1 MLLGFFDKESE
12 PRNFNFRLNSMKN
25 STFLQEITFFLN
37 FFKNFAIIKVDLKN
51 RGAGLMGEERL
62 QKKRK
67 ILIGTVLTFIV
78 AVILIGVWQYQ
89 IHGAEKMAPTRISD
103 EAAFKQSRMAF
114 PLGSQW
120 VIFSTDGQKTRLA
133 LVEDSGKLSKGTTP
147 MELEGNYLF
156 GAVQADKTVFVG
168 FEKDRSL
175 SIEAVSLSSGETC
188 EWSGFLP
195 EDSRKCSDLYFD
207 SQTNMM
213 ILRYYGERA
222 VILNYKLL
230 WGQKPVLM
238 KTHEEPQAST
248 GVPLPDETSHASEP
262 FESSA
267 ASSSEVV
274 SSKPESSSSLP
285 ISSASSQAS
294 ASDEDY
300 YIFDEPITVS
310 QLKETFNRVRKN
322 KNVEVLTKSGYDVP
336 EGAVVTGD
344 QISFLDS
351 EGEQKTITAVIL
363 GDLTGSGRPDSKS
376 LKVFYPAL
384 AYHSFNELQRRAADL
399 DRDGTVTTSD
409 LLLLKKRILYGTV
422 G

>member
-1 MLLGFFDKESE
+1 M
-12 PRNFNFRLNSMKN
+12 R
-25 STFLQEITFFLN
+25 
-37 FFKNFAIIKVDLKN
+37 
-51 RGAGLMGEERL
+51 
-62 QKKRK
+62 KKRK

-78 AVILIGVWQYQ
+78 AVVLVGVWQYQ
-89 IHGAEKMAPTRISD
+89 IHGAEKMAPTKISD
-103 EAAFKQSRMAF
+103 EAAFKQNRMAF

-133 LVEDSGKLSKGTTP
+133 LVENSGKLSKGTTP
-147 MELEGNYLF
+147 MELEGSYLF
-156 GAVQADKTVFVG
+156 GAVQADKIVFVG

-207 SQTNMM
+207 SQTNRM

-222 VILNYKLL
+222 AILNYKLL

-238 KTHEEPQAST
+238 KTHEKPQASI
-248 GVPLPDETSHASEP
+248 GVPLPDETSEVSRP

-267 ASSSEVV
+267 ESSSKTV
-274 SSKPESSSSLP
+274 SSKPDSSSSLP
-285 ISSASSQAS
+285 ISSASSQPNT
-294 ASDEDY
+294 EEENY

-310 QLKETFNRVRKN
+310 QLKETFNHVRKN
-322 KNVEVLTKSGYDVP
+322 KDVEVITKSGYDVS

-344 QISFLDS
+344 QISFLDIG
-351 EGEQKTITAVIL
+351 GEQKTMTAVIL
-363 GDLTGSGRPDSKS
+363 GDLTGSGKPDSKS

-399 DRDGTVTTSD
+399 DGDGTVTTSD

>member
-1 MLLGFFDKESE
+1 MGKECL
-12 PRNFNFRLNSMKN
+12 R
-25 STFLQEITFFLN
+25 
-37 FFKNFAIIKVDLKN
+37 
-51 RGAGLMGEERL
+51 
-62 QKKRK
+62 KKRK
-67 ILIGTVLTFIV
+67 ILIGTVLTFIL
-78 AVILIGVWQYQ
+78 AVVLIGVWQYQ
-89 IHGAEKMAPTRISD
+89 IHGAEKMAPTKISD
-103 EAAFKQSRMAF
+103 EAAFKQNRMAF

-147 MELEGNYLF
+147 MELEGSYLF

-168 FEKDRSL
+168 FEKDYSL
-175 SIEAVSLSSGETC
+175 RVEAVSLSSGETC

-195 EDSRKCSDLYFD
+195 EDSIKCSDLYFN
-207 SQTNMM
+207 SEINKM
-213 ILRYYGERA
+213 ILRYYGKRA
-222 VILNYKLL
+222 SILNYELS
-230 WGQKPVLM
+230 WGKEPVLM
-238 KTHEEPQAST
+238 RTHEKPQASI
-248 GVPLPDETSHASEP
+248 GVPLPDETSEISEP

-267 ASSSEVV
+267 ESSSEVV

-285 ISSASSQAS
+285 ISSASSQTNTE
-294 ASDEDY
+294 DEDY

-322 KNVEVLTKSGYDVP
+322 KEVEVLTKSGYDVS

-351 EGEQKTITAVIL
+351 EGQQKTITAVIL

-384 AYHSFNELQRRAADL
+384 AYDSFNDLQRRAADL

>member
-1 MLLGFFDKESE
+1 
-12 PRNFNFRLNSMKN
+12 
-25 STFLQEITFFLN
+25 
-37 FFKNFAIIKVDLKN
+37 
-51 RGAGLMGEERL
+51 MGEKCLR
-62 QKKRK
+62 KKRK

-78 AVILIGVWQYQ
+78 AVVLVGVWQYQ
-89 IHGAEKMAPTRISD
+89 IHGAEKMAPTKISD
-103 EAAFKQSRMAF
+103 EAAFKQNRMAF

-133 LVEDSGKLSKGTTP
+133 LVENSGKLSKGTTP
-147 MELEGNYLF
+147 MELEGSYLF
-156 GAVQADKTVFVG
+156 GAVQADKIVFVG

-207 SQTNMM
+207 SQTNRM

-222 VILNYKLL
+222 AILNYKLL

-238 KTHEEPQAST
+238 KTHEKPQASI
-248 GVPLPDETSHASEP
+248 GVPLPDETSEVSRP

-267 ASSSEVV
+267 ESSSKTV
-274 SSKPESSSSLP
+274 SSKPDSSSSLP
-285 ISSASSQAS
+285 ISSASSQPNT
-294 ASDEDY
+294 EEENY

-310 QLKETFNRVRKN
+310 QLKETFNHVRKN
-322 KNVEVLTKSGYDVP
+322 KDVEVITKSGYDVS

-344 QISFLDS
+344 QISFLDIG
-351 EGEQKTITAVIL
+351 GEQKTMTAVIL
-363 GDLTGSGRPDSKS
+363 GDLTGSGKPDSKS

-399 DRDGTVTTSD
+399 DGDGTVTTSD

>member
-1 MLLGFFDKESE
+1 
-12 PRNFNFRLNSMKN
+12 
-25 STFLQEITFFLN
+25 
-37 FFKNFAIIKVDLKN
+37 
-51 RGAGLMGEERL
+51 MGEKCLR
-62 QKKRK
+62 KKRK

-78 AVILIGVWQYQ
+78 AVVLVGVWQYQ
-89 IHGAEKMAPTRISD
+89 IHGAEKMAPTKISD
-103 EAAFKQSRMAF
+103 EAAFKQNQMAF

-133 LVEDSGKLSKGTTP
+133 LVENSGKLSKGTTP
-147 MELEGNYLF
+147 MELEGSYLF
-156 GAVQADKTVFVG
+156 GAVQADKIVFVG

-207 SQTNMM
+207 SQTNRM

-222 VILNYKLL
+222 AILNYKLL

-238 KTHEEPQAST
+238 KTHEKPQASI
-248 GVPLPDETSHASEP
+248 GVPLPDETSEVSRP

-267 ASSSEVV
+267 ESSSKTV
-274 SSKPESSSSLP
+274 SSKSDSSSSLP
-285 ISSASSQAS
+285 ISSTSSQPNT
-294 ASDEDY
+294 EEENY

-310 QLKETFNRVRKN
+310 QLKETFNHVRKN
-322 KNVEVLTKSGYDVP
+322 KDVEVITKSGYDVS

-344 QISFLDS
+344 QISFLDIG
-351 EGEQKTITAVIL
+351 GEQKTMTAVIL
-363 GDLTGSGRPDSKS
+363 GDLTGSGKPDSKS

-384 AYHSFNELQRRAADL
+384 AYHSFNELQRCAADL
-399 DRDGTVTTSD
+399 DGDGTVTTSD

>member
-1 MLLGFFDKESE
+1 
-12 PRNFNFRLNSMKN
+12 
-25 STFLQEITFFLN
+25 
-37 FFKNFAIIKVDLKN
+37 
-51 RGAGLMGEERL
+51 MGEKCLR
-62 QKKRK
+62 KKRK
-67 ILIGTVLTFIV
+67 ILIGTVLTFIA
-78 AVILIGVWQYQ
+78 AVVLIGVWQYQ
-89 IHGAEKMAPTRISD
+89 IHGAEKMAPTKISD
-103 EAAFKQSRMAF
+103 EAAFKQNRMAF

-133 LVEDSGKLSKGTTP
+133 LVEDSGKLSEGTAP
-147 MELEGNYLF
+147 KELEGSYLF

-168 FEKDRSL
+168 FEKDYLLRV
-175 SIEAVSLSSGETC
+175 EAVSLPSGETC

-207 SQTNMM
+207 SQTNRM

-222 VILNYKLL
+222 SILNYELS
-230 WGQKPVLM
+230 WGKEPVLM
-238 KTHEEPQAST
+238 RVHDEPQAST
-248 GVPLPDETSHASEP
+248 GVPLPDETSEVSEP

-267 ASSSEVV
+267 ESSSEAV
-274 SSKPESSSSLP
+274 SSKPEPSSLLP
-285 ISSASSQAS
+285 VSSASSQTS

-300 YIFDEPITVS
+300 YIFDEPVTVN

-322 KNVEVLTKSGYDVP
+322 KNVEVLTKAGYDVP
-336 EGAVVTGD
+336 EGTVVTGD

>member
-1 MLLGFFDKESE
+1 M
-12 PRNFNFRLNSMKN
+12 R
-25 STFLQEITFFLN
+25 
-37 FFKNFAIIKVDLKN
+37 
-51 RGAGLMGEERL
+51 
-62 QKKRK
+62 KKRK

-78 AVILIGVWQYQ
+78 AVVLVGVWQYQ
-89 IHGAEKMAPTRISD
+89 IHGAEKMAPTKISD
-103 EAAFKQSRMAF
+103 EAAFKQNRMAF

-133 LVEDSGKLSKGTTP
+133 LVENSGKLSKGTTP
-147 MELEGNYLF
+147 MELEGSYLF
-156 GAVQADKTVFVG
+156 GAVQADKIVFVG

-207 SQTNMM
+207 SQTNRM

-222 VILNYKLL
+222 AILNYKLL

-238 KTHEEPQAST
+238 KTHEKPQASV
-248 GVPLPDETSHASEP
+248 GVPLPDETSEVSRP

-267 ASSSEVV
+267 ESSSKTV
-274 SSKPESSSSLP
+274 SSKPDSSSSLP
-285 ISSASSQAS
+285 ISSASSQPNT
-294 ASDEDY
+294 EEENY

-310 QLKETFNRVRKN
+310 QLKETFNHVRKN
-322 KNVEVLTKSGYDVP
+322 KDVEVITKSGYDVS

-344 QISFLDS
+344 QISFLDIG
-351 EGEQKTITAVIL
+351 GEQKTMTAVIL
-363 GDLTGSGRPDSKS
+363 GDLTGSGKPDSKS

-399 DRDGTVTTSD
+399 DGDGTVTTSD